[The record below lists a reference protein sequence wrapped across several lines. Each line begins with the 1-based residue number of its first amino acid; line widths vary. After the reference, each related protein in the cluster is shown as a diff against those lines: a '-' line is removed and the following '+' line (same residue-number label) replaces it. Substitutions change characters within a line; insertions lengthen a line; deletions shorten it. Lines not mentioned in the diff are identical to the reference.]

1 MPRPALT
8 VPLLTF
14 VLALGLFAL
23 LQRSDDTRAAQE
35 TVSTPPL
42 PPDASTDERVAAL
55 QAAVRNAPDGKR
67 PLAQLGLAY
76 LQRARETGDPAF
88 YSRAEGVLR
97 HALRIDSRNATAVT
111 GLGTL
116 ALARHDFRA
125 ALPLAERARRLEPD
139 AVAPFPVLVDA
150 LVELGRYDAAAG
162 ALQEFIDRK
171 PSLPSYARV
180 SYFREL
186 HGDLDGAAEAMRLA
200 VSAGGGSPENVA
212 YVRALLGN
220 LEFVRGRLARARQAY
235 EASLAV
241 LPDHAPAQAGLAR
254 VDAAA
259 GRLAPAIRRLRALVD
274 RLPLPEYVVAL
285 GETELA
291 AGRRRAARDDFDLVR
306 VQQRLLAGQGVNTD
320 VELALFEADHGSAE
334 RGVSLAGRAWDSAP
348 SVRSADALAWALT
361 RAGRPA
367 EGLRFARRALKL
379 GWRDPLVLYHAGI
392 TARDAGRTAEAR
404 RLLRRSLA
412 RNPRFS
418 ALYGPRAQRALRGL
432 R

>member
-35 TVSTPPL
+35 TVATRPL
-42 PPDASTDERVAAL
+42 PPGASTDERVAAL
-55 QAAVRNAPDGKR
+55 QAAVRDAPDGKR
-67 PLAQLGLAY
+67 ALAPLGLVY
-76 LQRARETGDPAF
+76 LQKGRETGDPAF
-88 YSRAEGVLR
+88 YSRAEGILR
-97 HALRIDSRNATAVT
+97 RALRTDPRDATAVT

-116 ALARHDFRA
+116 ALARHDFRD
-125 ALPLAERARRLEPD
+125 ALPLAERSRRLQPD
-139 AVAPFPVLVDA
+139 ADAAFPVLVDA
-150 LVELGRYDAAAG
+150 LVELGRYDAAAR

-186 HGDLDGAAEAMRLA
+186 HGDLEGAAEAMRLA

-220 LEFVRGRLARARQAY
+220 LEFVRGHLTRARRAY

-241 LPDHAPAQAGLAR
+241 LPDHAPAEAGLAR

-259 GRLAPAIRRLRALVD
+259 GRFAPAISRLRTLVD

-291 AGRRRAARDDFDLVR
+291 AGRRRDARDDFDLVR
-306 VQQRLLAGQGVNTD
+306 VQQRLLAGRGVNTD

-334 RGVSLAGRAWDSAP
+334 RGVSLARRAWAAAP
-348 SVRSADALAWALT
+348 SVRSADALGWALT

-392 TARDAGRTAEAR
+392 TARDAGRTTEAR

-418 ALYGPRAQRALRGL
+418 PLYGPRAQRVLKRL
-432 R
+432 

>member
-23 LQRSDDTRAAQE
+23 LQRSENSRAAQE
-35 TVSTPPL
+35 TVTTRPL
-42 PPDASTDERVAAL
+42 PPGASTDERVAAL
-55 QAAVRNAPDGKR
+55 QAAVRDAPDGKR
-67 PLAQLGLAY
+67 AFAPLGLAY
-76 LQRARETGDPAF
+76 LQKARESGDPAF
-88 YSRAEGVLR
+88 YARAEGVLR
-97 HALRIDSRNATAVT
+97 RALRIDPRDATAVT
-111 GLGTL
+111 GLSTL
-116 ALARHDFRA
+116 ALARHDFRG
-125 ALPLAERARRLEPD
+125 ALPLAERARRLQPD
-139 AVAPFPVLVDA
+139 AVAAFPVLVDA
-150 LVELGRYDAAAG
+150 LVELGRYDAAAR
-162 ALQEFIDRK
+162 ALQTFVDRK

-186 HGDLDGAAEAMRLA
+186 HGDLEGAAEAMRLA

-220 LEFVRGRLARARQAY
+220 LEFVRGRLTRARRAY

-241 LPDHAPAQAGLAR
+241 LPDHAPAEAGLAR

-259 GRLAPAIRRLRALVD
+259 GRFAPAIRRLRALVD

-291 AGRRRAARDDFDLVR
+291 AGRRREARDDFDLVR
-306 VQQRLLAGQGVNTD
+306 VQQRLLAGRGVNTD

-334 RGVSLAGRAWDSAP
+334 RGVSLARRAWTAAP

-361 RAGRPA
+361 RAGRPT

-379 GWRDPLVLYHAGI
+379 GWRDPLVLYHAGV

-418 ALYGPRAQRALRGL
+418 PLYGPRAQRALKGL
-432 R
+432 

>member
-8 VPLLTF
+8 VPLVTF

-23 LQRSDDTRAAQE
+23 LQRGEDTRAAQGSVA
-35 TVSTPPL
+35 TAPL
-42 PPDASTDERVAAL
+42 APDASTDERIAAL
-55 QAAVRNAPDGKR
+55 QVAVREAPQGR
-67 PLAQLGLAY
+67 RALAPLGLAY
-76 LQRARETGDPAF
+76 LQKVRETGDPAF

-97 HALRIDSRNATAVT
+97 RALRIDPRDATAVT

-116 ALARHDFRA
+116 ALARHDFRG
-125 ALPLAERARRLEPD
+125 ALPLAERARRLQPD
-139 AVAPFPVLVDA
+139 AVAAFPVLVDA
-150 LVELGRYDAAAG
+150 LVELGRYDAAAR

-171 PSLPSYARV
+171 PGLPSYARV

-186 HGDLDGAAEAMRLA
+186 HGDLEGADEAMRLA

-220 LEFVRGRLARARQAY
+220 LQFVRGNLARARRAY

-259 GRLAPAIRRLRALVD
+259 GRFAPAIRRLRSLVD

-291 AGRRRAARDDFDLVR
+291 AGRRRDARDDLDLVR
-306 VQQRLLAGQGVNTD
+306 VQQRLLGGRGVNTD
-320 VELALFEADHGSAE
+320 VELAIFEADHGSAE
-334 RGVSLAGRAWDSAP
+334 RGVSLARRAWAAAP

-361 RAGRPA
+361 RAGRAA
-367 EGLRFARRALKL
+367 EGLVFARRALRL
-379 GWRDPLVLYHAGI
+379 GWRDPTVLYHAGI

-412 RNPRFS
+412 GNASFS
-418 ALYGPRAQRALRGL
+418 PWHGPRAQRALRGL
-432 R
+432 